1 MLTILILFLG
11 MIKVEIDSEENM
23 EGPGSQKML
32 LVMDLTTLVI
42 GTHNFNVVILIVMR
56 KASIFE
62 LEVDQ
67 RTIYLPK
74 QQRTPNPCYIKIMLN
89 NK

>member
-11 MIKVEIDSEENM
+11 MIKVEIDLEESM
-23 EGPGSQKML
+23 EGAGSQKML

-42 GTHNFNVVILIVMR
+42 GTHNSNVVILIVMR
-56 KASIFE
+56 KAAIFE

-74 QQRTPNPCYIKIMLN
+74 QQRKTNPCYIKIMLN